1 MLHFSPYDCITRT
14 LVVRG
19 GKDTPLHFNA
29 NITIEEPFENNRV
42 FIQLKQVLL
51 QTKDDDTMF
60 FPNKTGSDEIPIFIE
75 SGLGQKVYDT
85 SSRPNY
91 IGSALVNFGNSI
103 SLDNINPIIELNA
116 IPRGNVNFRFTDADG
131 TQLEENEAHNKF
143 VLSSTLVFQLYFV
156 KSPQFKSMY
165 MS

>member
-19 GKDTPLHFNA
+19 GKDTPLNFNA

-42 FIQLKQVLL
+42 FIQLKQILI
-51 QTKDDDTMF
+51 QTKDDDTLN
-60 FPNKTGSDEIPIFIE
+60 FPHKTGSDEFPIFVE
-75 SGLGQKVYDT
+75 SSLGQKVYDT

-91 IGSALVNFGNSI
+91 IGSAIVNVVNSI
-103 SLDNINPIIELNA
+103 SFDNNCPIIELSA

-131 TQLEENEAHNKF
+131 LQLVEYDANDSF

>member
-1 MLHFSPYDCITRT
+1 MLHFSPYDCITRP
-14 LVVRG
+14 LIVRG
-19 GKDTPLHFNA
+19 GKDTPLNFNA
-29 NITIEEPFENNRV
+29 DIRIEEPFENNRV
-42 FIQLKQVLL
+42 FIQLKQVLI
-51 QTKDDDTMF
+51 QTKDDDTLK
-60 FPNKTGSDEIPIFIE
+60 FPNKTGIDEFPIFVE

-91 IGSALVNFGNSI
+91 IGSAVINFGTI
-103 SLDNINPIIELNA
+103 SQNDVNPIIELNA

-131 TQLEENEAHNKF
+131 LQLVENNANDSF